1 MAAIGDVS
9 VAVVARR
16 AVAEVATIMSVSSGV
31 GTEAVAA
38 AALRRG
44 PVAVTRAVADGPV
57 QHGGNKRPREAV
69 GQRVE
74 ADLGA
79 HNAQE
84 NRPAVTPRLVELA
97 DLEPIGREAYN
108 DACLAAPYAGAAASV
123 VDDGVR
129 KLWAEL

>member
-1 MAAIGDVS
+1 MAAIGDVR
-9 VAVVARR
+9 VAVVARK

-57 QHGGNKRPREAV
+57 QHGGERPREAV

-74 ADLGA
+74 ADLRA

-84 NRPAVTPRLVELA
+84 SRRVVTPRPVELA
-97 DLEPIGREAYN
+97 DLETIGREA
-108 DACLAAPYAGAAASV
+108 
-123 VDDGVR
+123 
-129 KLWAEL
+129 